1 MSKSKETK
9 KDKEAKKEI
18 SSKSIFSEAK
28 EKRKKAY
35 QDKLKAKKSDEKQT
49 REEFR
54 KFFVKI
60 KKKLSITAD
69 MEQII
74 WIHIKAAGYNKK
86 DKFEDGVKHFG
97 YKI

>member
-1 MSKSKETK
+1 MSKI
-9 KDKEAKKEI
+9 KKEK
-18 SSKSIFSEAK
+18 SSKSSAGIFAEAR
-28 EKRKKAY
+28 EKRKKAHEAKI
-35 QDKLKAKKSDEKQT
+35 QAKLSDEKQT

-69 MEQII
+69 MENII
-74 WIHIKAAGYNKK
+74 WIHIKASGFDKK
-86 DKFEDGVKHFG
+86 EKFEDGIRHFG